1 MEGHQRCSSII
12 QPTDTQGRNG
22 EGFVVVGVGDG
33 VGGVGGGGDGVGGD
47 VYLWF

>member
-1 MEGHQRCSSII
+1 MEGHQRCSSMI

-22 EGFVVVGVGDG
+22 DG
-33 VGGVGGGGDGVGGD
+33 VGGVGGGDGVGGD